1 MGFIVIL
8 ISSCIYFS
16 VSAEFNLTG
25 SGELSLSEVD
35 NFALHEKFALQQWSR
50 TPDYSGSSQQNSI
63 GFLCMGDGLNMN
75 TEIWN
80 TAGSAKMRM
89 QDDGNLVIY
98 RCPTDSNKG
107 TSCSGT
113 SSVVWALGDAIP
125 GQTFRFSTSGIWGY
139 FDSSGNPR
147 SGKTVA
153 VSGCNSVADNC
164 VAVLQND
171 MQMAIYKG
179 NEKKW
184 YANGALSSG
193 YTPGNSAVDYTNAC
207 SVISSVSPTPFFL
220 NNVGEFTGAWLDVG
234 SGSPQMGYWDTG
246 NCRASVSPTNQ
257 MNCWKN
263 FGPGPCASGL
273 SGWTFYGKSDWQQG
287 WRWKW

>member
-8 ISSCIYFS
+8 ISSCIFFS

-35 NFALHEKFALQQWSR
+35 NFALHEKFAIQQWSR

-63 GFLCMGDGLNMN
+63 GFLCMGDGLNSN
-75 TEIWN
+75 KELWN
-80 TAGSAKMRM
+80 TAGSAKLIM

-98 RCPTDSNKG
+98 RCPIDSNKG

-113 SSVVWALGDAIP
+113 SSVVWAKGYSDR
-125 GQTFRFSTSGIWGY
+125 GQTFRFSTSGILGY
-139 FDSSGNPR
+139 FDSAGNNPR
-147 SGKTVA
+147 SGFTDA
-153 VSGCNSVADNC
+153 VNGCNSIADNC

-171 MQMAIYKG
+171 MQLAVYKG

-184 YANGALSSG
+184 YANDALSSG
-193 YTPGNSAVDYTNAC
+193 YTPGNSVVDYTNAC
-207 SVISSVSPTPFFL
+207 SAISSVSPTPFFL
-220 NNVGEFTGAWLDVG
+220 NNVGEFKGASLDVG
-234 SGSPQMGYWDTG
+234 TGSPSMGYYNTG
-246 NCRASVSPTNQ
+246 NCVGTATNQ
-257 MNCWKN
+257 MNCWKK

-273 SGWTFYGKSDWQQG
+273 SGWTFYGKTDWQQG